1 MTVYQHEGYPSIFAC
16 TVDGYC
22 NIISYK
28 KNEQGGELIVT
39 SKVDICLNT
48 QIIRIFYRQR
58 NYAVDRNR
66 RWSCCCYMRS
76 RRWLSEYG

>member
-39 SKVDICLNT
+39 SKVDICFRLFEFS
-48 QIIRIFYRQR
+48 IDSGI
-58 NYAVDRNR
+58 
-66 RWSCCCYMRS
+66 M
-76 RRWLSEYG
+76 LL